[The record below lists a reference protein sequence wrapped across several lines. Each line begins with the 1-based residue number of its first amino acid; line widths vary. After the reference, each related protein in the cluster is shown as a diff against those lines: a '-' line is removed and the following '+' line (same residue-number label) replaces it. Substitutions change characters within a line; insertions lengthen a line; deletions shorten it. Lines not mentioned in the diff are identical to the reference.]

1 MMKRHIPNTI
11 TCLNLASGFTAI
23 IFAINGYLATASW
36 LIIAA
41 MTFDFFDGFS
51 ARALKSFSDIGKE
64 LDSLADMVSFG
75 VAPAIILYKQ
85 IELSLGLSTPYDLLS
100 LPSGQLFPLLVTVI
114 MPICAGLRL
123 AKFNIDDTQKD
134 SFKGLATPA
143 SALLIVSIVLA
154 NKYSGSQLAT
164 WLLSSTASIIAITII
179 LSFLM
184 VSRIPML
191 SLKFHNL
198 KFKENAS
205 RFIFLALAILTIV
218 FFGIGGAPLIIPIY
232 IITSIV
238 SLFF

>member
-1 MMKRHIPNTI
+1 MKRHIPNTI
-11 TCLNLASGFTAI
+11 TCLNLASGFIAI
-23 IFAINGYLATASW
+23 IFPFNGSLATASW
-36 LIIAA
+36 LILAE

-51 ARALKSFSDIGKE
+51 ARALKSYSDIGKE

-85 IELSLGLSTPYDLLS
+85 MELSLGLSTPYDILS
-100 LPSGQLFPLLVTVI
+100 LPSGQLFPLLVTVL

-143 SALLIVSIVLA
+143 SALFVVSTVLA
-154 NKYSGSQLAT
+154 NIYSDAQLAT
-164 WLLSSTASIIAITII
+164 WLFGSTASIITITLI
-179 LSFLM
+179 LSLLM

-198 KFKENAS
+198 NFKENAS
-205 RFIFLALAILTIV
+205 RFIFLALAILTIL

-238 SLFF
+238 SMFF

>member
-1 MMKRHIPNTI
+1 MKRHIPNTI
-11 TCLNLASGFTAI
+11 TCLNLASGFIAI
-23 IFAINGYLATASW
+23 IFAINGNLAIASW

-51 ARALKSFSDIGKE
+51 ARALKSYSDIGKE

-85 IELSLGLSTPYDLLS
+85 MELSLGLSTPYDILS
-100 LPSGQLFPLLVTVI
+100 LPSGQLFFLFVTVL
-114 MPICAGLRL
+114 MPICSGLRL

-143 SALLIVSIVLA
+143 SALFVVSIVLA
-154 NKYSGSQLAT
+154 NRYSDSQIAT
-164 WLLSSTASIIAITII
+164 WLFGSTASIIAITII
-179 LSFLM
+179 LSLLM

-198 KFKENAS
+198 NFKENAS
-205 RFIFLALAILTIV
+205 RFIFLALAILTIL

-232 IITSIV
+232 IITSIL
-238 SLFF
+238 SMFF

>member
-1 MMKRHIPNTI
+1 MKRHIPNTI
-11 TCLNLASGFTAI
+11 TCLNLASGFIAI
-23 IFAINGYLATASW
+23 IFAINGNLAIASW

-51 ARALKSFSDIGKE
+51 ARALKSYSDIGKE

-85 IELSLGLSTPYDLLS
+85 MELSLGLSTPYDILS
-100 LPSGQLFPLLVTVI
+100 LPSGQLFPLLVTVL

-143 SALLIVSIVLA
+143 SALFVVSTVLA
-154 NKYSGSQLAT
+154 NRYSDAQLAT
-164 WLLSSTASIIAITII
+164 WLFGSTASIIAITII
-179 LSFLM
+179 LSLLM

-198 KFKENAS
+198 NFKENAS
-205 RFIFLALAILTIV
+205 RFIFLALAILTIL

-238 SLFF
+238 SMFF